1 MRRSA
6 CGGYG
11 SGYGKPEP
19 DTNMNYHRTHSEH
32 VTKFAGNPCHAG
44 AGAGAVQH
52 HTAVHKESFK
62 EVDGGDCYDP
72 RRGHHQQHQ
81 QQLQAHR
88 PHGYNNNNNHH
99 GRHNGGGSAHRYETT
114 YEETCEEE
122 IETYSAGRH
131 HGHGHGGGARRYEY
145 ETYEETSYEE
155 EEEVVGGGGGYA
167 QLKRGHRC
175 A

>member
-6 CGGYG
+6 CGYG
-11 SGYGKPEP
+11 NGHGQQQH
-19 DTNMNYHRTHSEH
+19 DVNMNYHRTHSEH
-32 VTKFAGNPCHAG
+32 VTKFAGNPCHA

-62 EVDGGDCYDP
+62 EVDGADCHDP
-72 RRGHHQQHQ
+72 RRGHGHQ

-88 PHGYNNNNNHH
+88 HHGYNNNNHGH
-99 GRHNGGGSAHRYETT
+99 GGRHSGGGSHRYENYEET
-114 YEETCEEE
+114 YEESCEE
-122 IETYSAGRH
+122 ETYSAGRH
-131 HGHGHGGGARRYEY
+131 HGHGGGGRRYQY

-155 EEEVVGGGGGYA
+155 EEVVGGGGCA